1 MRTFSKIMIIAA
13 FGAMLGLAGCDK
25 QGPME
30 KAGEKIDNTV
40 HDATHE
46 GPMESAGEK
55 ADKAMENTKDAAKN
69 AGDAMDGDNN

>member
-1 MRTFSKIMIIAA
+1 MRTFSKVLIIAA

-30 KAGEKIDNTV
+30 KAGEKVDDTV

-46 GPMESAGEK
+46 GPMENAGEH
-55 ADKAMENTKDAAKN
+55 ADNAWESTKDAAKN
-69 AGDAMDGDNN
+69 AGDAVSGDD